1 MVDIKYSQNFFT
13 NQTLLRGMVERA
25 GIASTDIVLD
35 IGAGNGAITKELGKY
50 SEHVIA
56 YEFDNK
62 YFKEL
67 ERNLGDNPNVILEN
81 KDFLTSVLPMK
92 GFKVFSNIPFAS
104 TTDIIS
110 KLTERDSSLLE
121 AYLFVQEEAAMRF
134 VGESITT
141 QIATILNA
149 RYTFSIVKDL
159 DRRDFSP
166 VPSVDIVLLKITKKA
181 SQERE
186 FGLYR
191 DFVTYIFN
199 QMNKSV
205 VDTFEKIF
213 TEKQMVYIK
222 KYLKDNYWERPSEIK
237 KDYYLELFQFFKLN
251 GEKYKGRVQNYYQR
265 YIQQHAKR
273 EKVNRT
279 RS

>member
-25 GIASTDIVLD
+25 NISLTDTVLD
-35 IGAGNGAITKELGKY
+35 IGAGNGTITRELCKY
-50 SEHVIA
+50 SDHVIA
-56 YEFDNK
+56 YEYDNK

-67 ERNLGDNPNVILEN
+67 ERNLSDNPSVILEN
-81 KDFLTSVLPMK
+81 KNFLTSGLPTK

-110 KLTERDSSLLE
+110 KLTEKDSALLE

-134 VGESITT
+134 VGEPVTT

-149 RYTFSIVKDL
+149 RYNISIVKEL
-159 DRRDFSP
+159 DRGDFNP
-166 VPSVDIVLLKITKKA
+166 VPGVDIVLLKISKKV
-181 SQERE
+181 SQEKE

-222 KYLKDNYWERPSEIK
+222 KYLKENYSERPSEIK
-237 KDYYLELFQFFKLN
+237 KDYYLELFKYFKLN
-251 GEKYKGRVQNYYQR
+251 GEKYRGRVQNYYQR
-265 YIQQHAKR
+265 YMQQHSKR